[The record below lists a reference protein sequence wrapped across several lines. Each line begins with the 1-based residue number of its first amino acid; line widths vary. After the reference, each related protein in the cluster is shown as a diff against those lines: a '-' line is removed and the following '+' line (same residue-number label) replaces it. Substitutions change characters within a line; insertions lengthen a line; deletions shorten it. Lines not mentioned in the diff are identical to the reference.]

1 MNPARALAPLI
12 LLVQPMTASDRAFT
26 VDRNHTVLGFKA
38 ATPLFEVPGR
48 FDRYR
53 VDITGD
59 PDAPAAVKVRVELD
73 AASINTANAG
83 RDTHLKSPDFF
94 DSARFPKLLFSSDKA
109 WREGDLIKVAGT
121 LEIRGQKKELT
132 LAFTPATGLNGAG
145 IPTWSYRAALRI
157 DRKDFGLGADSLAAK
172 IGLKDNVDLDL
183 LLVGFFG
190 DPPQAPAP
198 KRVRSKK

>member
-1 MNPARALAPLI
+1 MHLVRAFGPLLI
-12 LLVQPMTASDRAFT
+12 LLTPLAAADRTFT

-59 PDAPAAVKVRVELD
+59 PEVPSAVKVRVELD
-73 AASINTANAG
+73 AASINTANPS
-83 RDTHLKSPDFF
+83 RDTHLKSADFF
-94 DSARFPKLLFSSDKA
+94 DAALHPKLVFTSDKA
-109 WREGDLIKVAGT
+109 WREGEQVKVAGT
-121 LEIRGQKKELT
+121 LDIRGQRKELI

-145 IPTWSYRAALRI
+145 VPTWSYRSTLRI
-157 DRKDFGLGADSLAAK
+157 DRKDFGIGAESLAAK

-190 DPPQAPAP
+190 DAPEAP
-198 KRVRSKK
+198 RRGSLPKK

>member
-1 MNPARALAPLI
+1 MNLGRALAPLI
-12 LLVQPMTASDRAFT
+12 LLLHPLAAADRIFT

-73 AASINTANAG
+73 AASINTNNPA

-94 DSARFPKLLFSSDKA
+94 DAAHYPKLVFASEKA
-109 WREGDLIKVAGT
+109 WREGDQVKVAGT

-145 IPTWSYRAALRI
+145 VPTWSYRGTLRI
-157 DRKDFGLGADSLAAK
+157 DRKDFGLGAESLAAK
-172 IGLKDNVDLDL
+172 LGLKDGVDLDL

-190 DPPQAPAP
+190 DLPEAPAP
-198 KRVRSKK
+198 KRRPKK